1 MPLYRGSVVR
11 GQAKVIIQM
20 QSTAI
25 PLGIAAETNPLTQ
38 LAGLQLLGLLHSYK
52 DCSMTTTT
60 KRLLA
65 ASALLALATQLHAE
79 PEFLN
84 SGSVLP
90 TNLPFSEAVVVG
102 ETVYLS
108 GQIGNM
114 PGTLTLAEGGIAGET
129 KQVMENIKTSLN
141 AHGLGLEN
149 LVKCTVMLAD
159 IGEWGAFNDVY
170 KTYFAEGRFPAR
182 AAFGANG
189 LAVGARVEVDCVGAK

>member
-1 MPLYRGSVVR
+1 MT
-11 GQAKVIIQM
+11 KV
-20 QSTAI
+20 
-25 PLGIAAETNPLTQ
+25 TNHL
-38 LAGLQLLGLLHSYK
+38 LAGAV
-52 DCSMTTTT
+52 
-60 KRLLA
+60 LLA
-65 ASALLALATQLHAE
+65 ITAPAQAE

-102 ETVYLS
+102 DTVYLS

-129 KQVMENIKTSLN
+129 KQVMENIKTSLG
-141 AHGLGLEN
+141 AHGMGLEN

-159 IGEWGAFNDVY
+159 IGEWATFNEIY